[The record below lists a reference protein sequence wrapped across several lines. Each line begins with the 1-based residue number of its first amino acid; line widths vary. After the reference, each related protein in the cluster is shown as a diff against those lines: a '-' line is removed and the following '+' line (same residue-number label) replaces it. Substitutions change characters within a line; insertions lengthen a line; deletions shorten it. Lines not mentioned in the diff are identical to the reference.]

1 MLRFVLMLS
10 LALASQTVW
19 ATMYKWVDDK
29 GEVHYSDTLPP
40 QAVNS
45 STSELNKGGQ
55 VVKSRAAA
63 LTPEQRKAQ
72 EDAEKAKQ
80 EAAEKQKEQARHD
93 NALLDSYTTEADID
107 MARDRN
113 LQATQVLIDST
124 QVRIKSIQD
133 RLAGLNKTAGSF
145 TAQKKPVPDDVAT
158 DIKASQAEIKR
169 LQDNIQKHKEAMLAI
184 KARFDADKARFHELH
199 TPQSPH

>member
-1 MLRFVLMLS
+1 MLRLVLMLS

-29 GEVHYSDTLPP
+29 GEVHYGDTLPP
-40 QAVNS
+40 QAVNG
-45 STSELNKGGQ
+45 STSELNKGGL
-55 VVKSRAAA
+55 VVKTKPAA

-72 EDAEKAKQ
+72 GDAEKAKQ
-80 EAAEKQKEQARHD
+80 EAEDKEKEQARHD
-93 NALLDSYTTEADID
+93 KALLDSYTSEADII

-124 QVRIKSIQD
+124 QVRIKSVQE
-133 RLAGLNKTAGSF
+133 RLTGLRKQAGIFS
-145 TAQKKPVPDDVAT
+145 AQKKPVPDDIAA
-158 DIKASQAEIKR
+158 DIKSSESEIKH
-169 LQDNIQKHKEAMLAI
+169 LQDNIQKHKEDMVAI
-184 KARFDADKARFHELH
+184 KARFDADKTRYRELH